1 MSNREEEVLMSWVE
15 EKRYYRWII
24 LVACMLVYCTSQLVR
39 WNYASITISMLLV
52 IALAIP
58 RKRRSV

>member
-1 MSNREEEVLMSWVE
+1 MSWVE
-15 EKRYYRWII
+15 GKRYYRWII

-39 WNYASITISMLLV
+39 WNYASITIAMLLV